1 MYSLVDI
8 HLLCIVSSQHVR
20 GETKRL
26 DHKAKPMRAS
36 QVRGQISP
44 SRFNIG
50 MFPIPSEQMRH
61 CKLNWSS

>member
-1 MYSLVDI
+1 MDI
-8 HLLCIVSSQHVR
+8 YILCAISCQHVR

-26 DHKAKPMRAS
+26 DHKAKPMKAS

-50 MFPIPSEQMRH
+50 MLPIPSEQMRH
-61 CKLNWSS
+61 CKLNRSS